1 MQFYLLVPP
10 TRQHFTPAQIATMAE
25 MDEIRARTSK
35 KDTSVREEEV
45 RKAASL
51 GLIEFVRDCGGL
63 IGRETGASLVIAEIM
78 LFAEGGELFFW
89 LESLWNAR

>member
-1 MQFYLLVPP
+1 MSTLSKTPQGRHAQFYLLVPP

-25 MDEIRARTSK
+25 MDEIRAWTSK

-51 GLIEFVRDCGGL
+51 GLIKLLGIVG
-63 IGRETGASLVIAEIM
+63 V
-78 LFAEGGELFFW
+78 
-89 LESLWNAR
+89 